1 MIIASPT
8 PFVDVHRRTSHETVA
23 STKVAAFQPLPDSSL
38 APGHSLVIPTEHA
51 PGIQEVSA
59 QSLASTMALVQ
70 KVAVAMHAGLG
81 ATGVNVLSASGPGSE
96 QSVPHLHL
104 HVVPRWPN
112 DGLSTWPRS
121 GSTKRI
127 VGDPGAALAAALGEV
142 AGVFPAAA
150 ADQ

>member
-1 MIIASPT
+1 MSSVPCAFCDLLADRTAIWIA
-8 PFVDVHRRTSHETVA
+8 REERA
-23 STKVAAFQPLPDSSL
+23 AAFQPLPDSSL

-51 PGIQEVSA
+51 PGIQDVSA

-70 KVAVAMHAGLG
+70 KVAAAMHAELG

-96 QSVPHLHL
+96 QSVPHLHF

-127 VGDPGAALAAALGEV
+127 VGDPGAALAAALGE
-142 AGVFPAAA
+142 
-150 ADQ
+150 DR